1 MFATEPCSY
10 IIAQIGN
17 SPQPIRGVL
26 ESKTHEQDTP
36 ERFVMWTLVDLVVS
50 FNNRLHT
57 THFAVFEHHFDAM
70 WVSRT
75 AREDARN
82 NAFGQLASA
91 LVLFLNNLDAQTGL
105 DFTAFG

>member
-1 MFATEPCSY
+1 M
-10 IIAQIGN
+10 I
-17 SPQPIRGVL
+17 
-26 ESKTHEQDTP
+26 
-36 ERFVMWTLVDLVVS
+36 WTLVDLVVS
-50 FNNRLHT
+50 FNDRLNAPHS
-57 THFAVFEHHFDAM
+57 AVFEHYLDAM

-82 NAFGQLASA
+82 NAFGQLTSA